1 MGTTDW
7 TPLIM
12 HSDGTTTAQPPQWQG
27 PPPALAA
34 YRSPRGLAVAA
45 SILVGVVALADL
57 LDAAMAFVV
66 RGDYQQLVDEPELS
80 GDLVVNSAVVW
91 AGTSGLTVLALV
103 AAGVVF
109 ACWFVRIRKNAE
121 LLAPQ
126 APHSRS
132 AGWVVWGWIVP
143 VVSFWFPFQI
153 ARDCWRASA
162 PKGDPWGSE
171 LVLRLW
177 WAAWLLSLAA
187 GQAAQQLVG
196 AEETPEAYATAF
208 GAVAVADLVDVVA
221 AVLAILVL
229 RRLTALQDATAV
241 RAAAESRP
249 AAAWQWQA

>member
-1 MGTTDW
+1 
-7 TPLIM
+7 M
-12 HSDGTTTAQPPQWQG
+12 HSDGTTTAQPPQRQG
-27 PPPALAA
+27 PPTALTA

-45 SILVGVVALADL
+45 SILVGVVALTDL

-66 RGDYQQLVDEPELS
+66 RGDYQRLVDEPGLS
-80 GDLVVNSAVVW
+80 EDVAVNNAVVW
-91 AGTSGLTVLALV
+91 AGTSMLEVVALV

-109 ACWFVRIRKNAE
+109 ACWFFRIRKNAE

-126 APHSRS
+126 APHRRG

-177 WAAWLLSLAA
+177 WGAWLLSLAV
-187 GQAAQQLVG
+187 GQAAQRLIG
-196 AEETPEAYATAF
+196 AAETPEAYVTGF
-208 GAVAVADLVDVVA
+208 GVTVVADLVDVVA
-221 AVLAILVL
+221 AVPAILVL

-241 RAAAESRP
+241 RAAAEHRP
-249 AAAWQWQA
+249 AASWQWQA